1 MECNMMKN
9 DCKLVN
15 GEPFNKDLKSV
26 NVKTYEE
33 QRQVLKNYIKEK
45 YFSGKDGIRLVVL
58 TIVLTII
65 LIITLDVPMHWIAI
79 KTHLPIVLLTILNM
93 VISFM
98 VAIRV
103 VATVEMYSRGIN
115 KSAYPASTN
124 DIPKGIIVVSPWD
137 KETLFEKFVEYNVI
151 GVKKVDDNTFNIL
164 VSEKDG
170 NKLYTTDY
178 TYISYDV
185 SSQMIVGRWYS
196 TIDFIYNKAKAL
208 KIKD

>member
-1 MECNMMKN
+1 MMKN

-15 GEPFNKDLKSV
+15 GEPFNKDLKSI

-33 QRQVLKNYIKEK
+33 QRQVLKDYIKER

-65 LIITLDVPMHWIAI
+65 LIITLDVSMHWIAI
-79 KTHLPIVLLTILNM
+79 KTHLPIVLLTILNV
-93 VISFM
+93 VIFFM

-103 VATVEMYSRGIN
+103 VATVEMYSKGIYKN
-115 KSAYPASTN
+115 SYPTSTH
-124 DIPKGIIVVSPWD
+124 DIPKGIIIVSPDD
-137 KETLFEKFVEYNVI
+137 KKTLYEKFLGYNVI
-151 GVKKVDDNTFNIL
+151 GVKKVDDNTFNVL
-164 VSEKDG
+164 VVEKDG
-170 NKLYTTDY
+170 NKLYTTDC

>member
-1 MECNMMKN
+1 MMKN

-15 GEPFNKDLKSV
+15 GEPFNKDLKSID
-26 NVKTYEE
+26 VKTYEE
-33 QRQVLKNYIKEK
+33 QRSVLKGYIKEK

-79 KTHLPIVLLTILNM
+79 KTQLPIVLLTILNM

-115 KSAYPASTN
+115 KSAYPTSTD

-137 KETLFEKFVEYNVI
+137 KEILFEKFVEYNVI

-164 VSEKDG
+164 VTEKDG

-178 TYISYDV
+178 TYIS
-185 SSQMIVGRWYS
+185 
-196 TIDFIYNKAKAL
+196 
-208 KIKD
+208 